1 MTINK
6 QKLLFNLESNFLK
19 SNTPNFFIGDTVKLG
34 LKIQEGEKT
43 RIQNYESVIISKKI
57 LV

>member
-6 QKLLFNLESNFLK
+6 QKLLFKLESNFLK

-43 RIQNYESVIISKKI
+43 
-57 LV
+57 

>member
-1 MTINK
+1 MSIKK
-6 QKLLFNLESNFLK
+6 QELLSKLESNYLK
-19 SNTPNFFIGDTVKLG
+19 SNPPNFFIGDTVKLG